1 LDFSLHLDCISR
13 KTYELEATE
22 RSIEAMRASNPQ
34 DMTKRL
40 EEVVRSLVGI
50 ILLILVRDGILLK
63 VLIELSQRL
72 EEMIKITISPEDLNV
87 L

>member
-1 LDFSLHLDCISR
+1 
-13 KTYELEATE
+13 
-22 RSIEAMRASNPQ
+22 MRASNPQ

-63 VLIELSQRL
+63 VLIALSQRL